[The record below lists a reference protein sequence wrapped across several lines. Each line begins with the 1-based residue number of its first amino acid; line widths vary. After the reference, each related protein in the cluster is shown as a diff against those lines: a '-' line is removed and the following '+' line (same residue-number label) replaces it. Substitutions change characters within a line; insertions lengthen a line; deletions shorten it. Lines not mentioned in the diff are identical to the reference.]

1 MAPHSEAVNS
11 AVNSGANAA
20 PLSPENPP
28 ALGLV
33 RHDAGTL
40 PEPVRQAL
48 QVLGINLWATAQ
60 DVAQETQH
68 LLEVQR
74 DEAIQL
80 VEAATFEADTLR
92 NELHSVKTQL
102 AESKSLLG
110 VHKERI
116 AAMEARLHEQELRV
130 QERLAEVERLSAQN
144 AELSRALVDAVS
156 ARAAASSAGDE
167 SSSPSSPS
175 A

>member
-11 AVNSGANAA
+11 AVNSGANA
-20 PLSPENPP
+20 PESHDNPP

-33 RHDAGTL
+33 RHDAGGL

-48 QVLGINLWATAQ
+48 QELGVTLWASAR
-60 DVAQETQH
+60 DVAQETQRI
-68 LLEVQR
+68 LEVQR

-80 VEAATFEADTLR
+80 METTTFEADTLR
-92 NELHSVKTQL
+92 SELHSVKTQL

-110 VHKERI
+110 VHKERL

-130 QERLAEVERLSAQN
+130 QERLAEIERLSAQN

-156 ARAAASSAGDE
+156 ARATASSAGDE
-167 SSSPSSPS
+167 SSSPSLPS